1 MEIFFILVDPC
12 NKWPEN
18 YFEENNEPNQTL
30 VKEMYQYGRQ
40 NLALVHVMVQSP
52 YVTKIKKDVAMSF
65 VTFVANS
72 GGLLGLCIG
81 FSFISA
87 VELLYW
93 ICCIC
98 NIGIKKLLNKNVVMQ
113 DPIEEA
119 RIDQTGVKTYAVEF
133 ISETMRRA
141 AKNQAT
147 RKPENKMP
155 NVS

>member
-1 MEIFFILVDPC
+1 
-12 NKWPEN
+12 
-18 YFEENNEPNQTL
+18 
-30 VKEMYQYGRQ
+30 MYQYGRQ

-52 YVTKIKKDVAMSF
+52 YVTKIKRDIAMSF

-98 NIGIKKLLNKNVVMQ
+98 NIGIKKVINKTKVTQ
-113 DPIEEA
+113 EPIEEA
-119 RIDQTGVKTYAVEF
+119 RIDQTGVETFDVEI
-133 ISETMRRA
+133 ISETIKEA
-141 AKNQAT
+141 TKNQAT